1 MTQVHLPYMWLE
13 SWDKNDFIE
22 SKLKQITKLNFQLT
36 QYWMMK
42 LRKKINKKKLKSTEL
57 TDQTCSRSSE
67 TKIKL
72 E

>member
-1 MTQVHLPYMWLE
+1 
-13 SWDKNDFIE
+13 
-22 SKLKQITKLNFQLT
+22 
-36 QYWMMK
+36 MMK
-42 LRKKINKKKLKSTEL
+42 LRKKVNKKKLKSTEL